1 MIVKLKIA
9 KEGKKRFVNP
19 DWVLEKL
26 SGRVIQMSNGFSFRL
41 PRLWD
46 MDYEGKH
53 KGSLVWVGQLEFE
66 FTIPVGRVRDNWFS
80 ERDYRT
86 PKFEQQV
93 TWFEVV
99 AVIKTRS
106 ADERYLLNVK
116 TTYEVQKL

>member
-26 SGRVIQMSNGFSFRL
+26 SGRVVQMSNGFSFRL
-41 PRLWD
+41 PRLCD
-46 MDYEGKH
+46 MDYEGKGN
-53 KGSLVWVGQLEFE
+53 GSRSWVNQLEFE
-66 FTIPVGRVRDNWFS
+66 FTIPVGFVRTDRS
-80 ERDYRT
+80 RGYRT
-86 PKFEQQV
+86 PTFEQQV